1 MASSKFSWTPSEDQA
16 LIELVNSNGE
26 KKWCKIA
33 NLINDQFI
41 NSEKTG
47 KQCRE
52 RWHNHLNPDLNKES
66 FTLADEIKVFNLQ
79 KQFGNRWSE
88 IASHFPGRNDNFI
101 KNCFYSAIRR
111 NLRKFNKKKVPSKQL
126 KGTISSLLRNPH
138 TRKILMCFPEH
149 ENPEIEKPKP
159 EAKNISPVVIEKP
172 KIKEK
177 IVKKDSKE
185 ALIKTEPLAPVKI
198 PPRLEKIH
206 RPNPL
211 NMSMFKGIDDITP
224 MLTANMSFGLIP
236 DDYDTVPEL
245 GSRNSSIEL
254 CRNDS
259 IKTDASTNYKYILP
273 DYSPSN
279 TFQHYFSPRNS
290 K

>member
-1 MASSKFSWTPSEDQA
+1 M
-16 LIELVNSNGE
+16 NSNGE

-33 NLINDQFI
+33 NLINDQFK

-52 RWHNHLNPDLNKES
+52 RWHNHLNPDLNKDS
-66 FTLADEIKVFNLQ
+66 FTIEDEIKVFNYQ
-79 KQFGNRWSE
+79 KQFGNKWSE

-126 KGTISSLLRNPH
+126 KGTISSLLRNPQ
-138 TRKILMCFPEH
+138 TRKILMYFPEH
-149 ENPEIEKPKP
+149 ENPEIEKIKV
-159 EAKNISPVVIEKP
+159 ETKKEELIVIEKP
-172 KIKEK
+172 KNKEK
-177 IVKKDSKE
+177 LIKQGSKE
-185 ALIKTEPLAPVKI
+185 PLIKIEPLAPIKI
-198 PPRLEKIH
+198 PPRLEKIQ

-211 NMSMFKGIDDITP
+211 NMNMFKGIDDITP
-224 MLTANMSFGLIP
+224 MLTANMSLGLIP
-236 DDYDTVPEL
+236 DDYDTLPEL
-245 GSRNSSIEL
+245 GSRNPSLEL
-254 CRNDS
+254 CMNDS
-259 IKTDASTNYKYILP
+259 TKTDTSTKYKYVLP

-290 K
+290 N